1 MKILLPF
8 LLLASALFAQ
18 DAPIP
23 WLNLNTPH
31 RLIGDKARVRSA
43 PDSKAKV
50 LAELAI
56 GSEVV
61 PLVQTDSSMTGEG
74 VSAPWYKVR
83 YKKGNKTA
91 EGYIWGKLIARTFAL
106 SKSGEL
112 FLFGT
117 GRRQEQ
123 VTEGTE
129 FTSQVRVVRDGEEI
143 ARLEVKDGA
152 PFEAKFAS
160 QLTNGRGLEKVKN
173 IFAVKFLQEYCGGKG
188 NTLFFFW
195 DGSKLLHAH
204 SSIEGFD
211 APHYAREK
219 QIFPADKGG
228 RKGVVI
234 LEQEYGNHDD
244 PAETKKETVVLKWNG
259 KRLEKSF

>member
-1 MKILLPF
+1 MKHCLKLLF
-8 LLLASALFAQ
+8 FTTSLTAQ
-18 DAPIP
+18 DAQVP

-31 RLIGDKARVRSA
+31 RLIGDKVRVRNA
-43 PDSKAKV
+43 PDSKAKI
-50 LAELAI
+50 LAELSL

-61 PLVQTDSSMTGEG
+61 PLEQARHTMTGEG

-83 YKKGNKTA
+83 YVRDGKRA
-91 EGYIWGKLIARTFAL
+91 EGFIWGKLIARAHAL

-117 GRRQEQ
+117 GRRQEPA
-123 VTEGTE
+123 TEGTE
-129 FTSQVRVVRDGEEI
+129 FTSQVRVVRDGEEL

-152 PFEAKFAS
+152 PFEAKYES
-160 QLTNGRGLEKVKN
+160 RLTDGRGLEKVKN
-173 IFAVKFLQEYCGGKG
+173 IFAVKFIQEYCGGKG

-204 SSIEGFD
+204 SSVEGFD
-211 APHYAREK
+211 APHYALER

-228 RKGVVI
+228 RKGFVI
-234 LEQEYGNHDD
+234 VEREYGNHDD
-244 PAETKKETVVLKWNG
+244 PAETKRETVILKWTG
-259 KRLEKSF
+259 QQLAGP